1 MNSKPPELDCLGCV
15 LILALAALLVI
26 RVIVWAI

>member
-1 MNSKPPELDCLGCV
+1 MRDATPEVDCLGCV
-15 LILALAALLVI
+15 LILALAVLLVI